1 MIELSITV
9 DDKRVKRL
17 LKKMT
22 PAVQK
27 AIERFL
33 IKGGIIVK
41 TQAKALAPVRTAR
54 LKNSISSKVD
64 KMKQMV
70 TIGPHVDPYDVY
82 VETGTRPHRIDSPV
96 KLKTGWVYIGMHP
109 GTKAQPYMKPALESN
124 VDNLRDIFIRELDL
138 IIQRI

>member
-27 AIERFL
+27 AIEKFL

-41 TQAKALAPVRTAR
+41 TQAKANAPVGITGA
-54 LKNSISSKVD
+54 LKGSITSRVD
-64 KMKQMV
+64 KMKQEV
-70 TIGPHVDPYDVY
+70 VVGPNVDYDIY
-82 VETGTRPHRIDSPV
+82 QEFGT
-96 KLKTGWVYIGMHP
+96 KFM
-109 GTKAQPYMKPALESN
+109 KAQPYMGPALESN
-124 VDNLRDIFIRELDL
+124 IDNLRDIFIRELNL